1 MLLPPLP
8 LSSCHILN
16 INILHTSLIPRLS
29 YMGGGN
35 LGTRLTIHMHL
46 HYVTPSI
53 NYVRIVNSMRISL
66 YLFKDLGRRLRDA
79 ESRAQQAQPELAA
92 KDRELEVGRQ
102 LMFTAVSAVGST
114 KCGRCYK
121 QHLVQWCN
129 GALVHVLV
137 HLCNVVYHGMLL
149 SQFWCSV
156 VHSNCQERYE
166 KKMKRYQTCFSVMSS

>member
-53 NYVRIVNSMRISL
+53 TTSVLLTPCVSHCFV
-66 YLFKDLGRRLRDA
+66 FKDLGRRLRDA

-102 LMFTAVSAVGST
+102 LMFTAISAVGST
-114 KCGRCYK
+114 KCYK

-129 GALVHVLV
+129 DALVHVLV